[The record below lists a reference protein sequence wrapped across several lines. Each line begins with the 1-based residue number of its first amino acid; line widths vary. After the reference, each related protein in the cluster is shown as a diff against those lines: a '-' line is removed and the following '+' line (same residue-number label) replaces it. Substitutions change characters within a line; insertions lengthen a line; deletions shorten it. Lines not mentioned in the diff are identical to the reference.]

1 MGVAYTHSEY
11 DEYAPLWKR
20 CRDVVCG
27 QDEVQKAGIRY
38 LPKLAGE
45 EDADYTARVRR
56 SDFYNATWRTIAG
69 LTGMAFRKPPV
80 VDVPAAIELFLLDI
94 DLAGCSLDTLAK
106 KTVEEVLEVG
116 RCGLLVDHPTLPENV
131 TAMSVK
137 AAQERGMRPS
147 VKFYPAE
154 SIRNWKHRT
163 IGNRHM
169 LAMVVLGEVAR
180 TPKDEFED
188 ETEEQYRV
196 LDLDDAGHY
205 RQRVFAVRE
214 GKDVLVAGPVYPL
227 MNGARMTEIPFC
239 MVGIDGKGD
248 EPDEPPLIDL
258 VDANIAHYQVNSDYR
273 HGLHFVGLPTLF
285 LAGVQ
290 QEPGAPKFYIGGGA
304 AITSNDPNARGE
316 YIEFKGQGL
325 GAIEKALASLER
337 RMAVL
342 GARMIADESKQ
353 AETLGAT
360 QIKRQGENSILADV
374 VIGVGNAIE
383 WALGVMARW
392 VGANG
397 EIKFEINR
405 EFSPVMLDAQQLT
418 ALMSAWQG
426 GGLSEAELFDLF
438 QRGDLI
444 DGEKSLEEHQEEV
457 DAAPAMP
464 KPLPVAP
471 MAPPAAA

>member
-1 MGVAYTHSEY
+1 MGVAYLHEEY
-11 DEYAPLWKR
+11 REYAPLWKR

-27 QDEVQKAGIRY
+27 QDEVQQAGQRY
-38 LPKLAGE
+38 LPKLTGE
-45 EDADYTARVRR
+45 DDESYRARVHR

-69 LTGMAFRKPPV
+69 FTGMAFRKPPV
-80 VDVPAAIELFLLDI
+80 IDVPAAIEPFLTDI

-106 KTVEEVLEVG
+106 TVTEEVLEVG
-116 RCGLLVDHPTLPENV
+116 RCGLLVDHPALPANV
-131 TAMSVK
+131 APLSIK
-137 AAQERGMRPS
+137 AAQELGMRPT

-154 SIRNWKHRT
+154 SIRNWKHKT

-169 LAMVVLGEVAR
+169 LSMVVLGEEAR

-188 ETEEQYRV
+188 KTEEQYRV
-196 LDLDDAGHY
+196 LDLDEAGHY
-205 RQRVFAVRE
+205 RQRVFAVRD
-214 GKDVLVAGPVYPL
+214 GKDVLVSGPFYPL
-227 MNGARMTEIPFC
+227 MNGKPMGEIPFV
-239 MVGIDGKGD
+239 MVGMDGKGD

-273 HGLHFVGLPTLF
+273 HGLHFAGLPTLF

-290 QEPGAPKFYIGGGA
+290 QEPGAPAFYIGGSA
-304 AITSNDPNARGE
+304 AITSNDPNAKGE
-316 YIEFKGQGL
+316 YIEFKGSGL
-325 GAIEKALASLER
+325 SAIERALASLER

-360 QIKRQGENSILADV
+360 QIKRQGENSILADI
-374 VIGVGNAIE
+374 VIGVSKAME

-392 VGANG
+392 VGAAG
-397 EIKFEINR
+397 ECKYEINR
-405 EFSPVMLDAQQLT
+405 EFLPVMLDAQQVT
-418 ALMSAWQG
+418 SLMGAWQG

-444 DGEKSLEEHQEEV
+444 DATKTLDEHQTEI
-457 DAAPAMP
+457 DAAPPMP
-464 KPLPVAP
+464 KPGPVAP
-471 MAPPAAA
+471 IAPPAAA